1 MTTRMFNRT
10 LRAQWLGLHLRHLR
24 EKRKL
29 SLELAAEMLGRD
41 RSALGRFE
49 RAEWPIQRPDVEH
62 LLNIYGF
69 YNAEARA
76 RMLAVADEIWRID
89 RWDQNDGEVS
99 HAGFIDVPWLE
110 SRAER
115 ISSYHSL
122 VVPGLFQL
130 PEYAELVIRCVEGPT
145 AAESVIGKGLALRLE
160 RQRMLEREDHPYI
173 ETIVDESALRRSIG
187 GSALHRTQL
196 AHLAE
201 IARRPRIDVRVL
213 PASVGLHPGVDG
225 SFWVFR
231 MPAPYPPVA
240 YQENRAGRL
249 FLESPKSEG
258 FRDAYDR
265 VAKAALDPR
274 ASAELIATI
283 GEELP

>member
-1 MTTRMFNRT
+1 
-10 LRAQWLGLHLRHLR
+10 
-24 EKRKL
+24 
-29 SLELAAEMLGRD
+29 
-41 RSALGRFE
+41 
-49 RAEWPIQRPDVEH
+49 
-62 LLNIYGF
+62 
-69 YNAEARA
+69 
-76 RMLAVADEIWRID
+76 
-89 RWDQNDGEVS
+89 
-99 HAGFIDVPWLE
+99 VPWLE

-173 ETIVDESALRRSIG
+173 ETIVDETALRRRIG
-187 GSALHRTQL
+187 GIALHRTQL
-196 AHLAE
+196 THLLK
-201 IARRPRIDVRVL
+201 IAQRPRIAVRVL
-213 PASVGLHPGVDG
+213 PASVGLHPGIDG

-231 MPAPYPPVA
+231 MPPPYPPVA